1 MLGAQSEF
9 IGLFP
14 WQLSSPEFTLNIPAA
29 AVWING
35 DAPLAALLQMQQTAA
50 AASGLNA
57 DAVGTAGQN
66 APDYIE
72 TIQLNEALSS
82 KMTLPFL
89 SEESDLSDKTKLA
102 ENAHMVGAAKEVPM
116 TFWAKTDPN
125 SPPFLETPSKPQVEN
140 SPFFK
145 MTADIKAGAEQSANP
160 NFVTEGALG
169 KPADDGFSFKNPVFK
184 AENLPIA
191 EWGSKNAHSEGDVKD
206 GGFMF
211 AQEQMPEHLKTLE
224 SAARS
229 LAGAQRGLTSQA
241 MDQIVQKAILLLNN
255 DQHEVRIELK
265 PEFLGHIRMQIV
277 TESQQVA
284 IKIVAEFAFV
294 KDMLENNLHQLRT
307 VLQAQ
312 GLDIEELEVS
322 VAHDS
327 HAEGDTHQA
336 AEVAK
341 AQAARNGTDFDDGS
355 SDEPALS
362 PSLGNS
368 VMAETAI
375 DFFA

>member
-1 MLGAQSEF
+1 
-9 IGLFP
+9 
-14 WQLSSPEFTLNIPAA
+14 
-29 AVWING
+29 
-35 DAPLAALLQMQQTAA
+35 MQQTAV

-89 SEESDLSDKTKLA
+89 AEKSDFSDKTKLA
-102 ENAHMVGAAKEVPM
+102 ENAHMLGAAKEVP
-116 TFWAKTDPN
+116 TSFWAKTEPN
-125 SPPFLETPSKPQVEN
+125 SPPFLETPSKPQAEN

-145 MTADIKAGAEQSANP
+145 MTADIKAAAEQSANP
-160 NFVTEGALG
+160 NFVTEGALS
-169 KPADDGFSFKNPVFK
+169 KPADDGFSFKHPVFK
-184 AENLPIA
+184 AESLPIA
-191 EWGSKNAHSEGDVKD
+191 EWGSKNAQSEGDVKD

-224 SAARS
+224 SATRS

-284 IKIVAEFAFV
+284 IKIVAESAFV

-341 AQAARNGTDFDDGS
+341 VQAVRNGTDFDDGS

-368 VMAETAI
+368 AMAETAI
-375 DFFA
+375 DYFA